1 MKVRQLS
8 DSQGLSYLHL
18 VMLSLYAI
26 LLGVLVGLIDAVFG
40 RVLIGLS
47 EFRDHHIFYL
57 VPALP
62 LAGLLIV
69 YLYQKLAGKAAQGM
83 GLIFKVGHNEEDQVP
98 LRLIPLVT
106 VTTWLTHLFGGSAG
120 REGVAVQLG
129 ATVSHAF
136 SRYFKLPNAS
146 RIFLTM
152 GMAAGFGGLFQTP
165 IAATFFALEVL
176 TLGQLSLPI
185 LVPTLIAS
193 FVASTTSHFLGLEKF
208 SHFVS
213 DSLSIDLETFVKL
226 VLLGLTFGLVGNLF
240 AYLLAMA
247 KKKVASILP
256 NPYYRVLLGS
266 VVLTCLLLL
275 LWKGRYTGLGTN
287 LIALSV
293 GGGTIYPFDWLLKLL
308 LTVFTLSLGFQGG
321 EVTPLFAIGASLGA
335 VLAPVLGLPIP
346 LVAGL
351 GYLSVF
357 GSSTNTILAPIFI
370 GVEVFGPANAVPY
383 AIVMAFA
390 YLINHKTS
398 IYGQQKMLEIQ

>member
-8 DSQGLSYLHL
+8 ESQGLSYSNL
-18 VMLSLYAI
+18 VILSLYAVF
-26 LLGVLVGLIDAVFG
+26 LGVIVGLIDAIFG
-40 RVLIGLS
+40 RVLIGVS
-47 EFRDHHIFYL
+47 EFRDHHLFYL

-69 YLYQKLAGKAAQGM
+69 YLYQRFAGKASQGM
-83 GLIFKVGHNEEDQVP
+83 GLIFKVGHNEENQVP
-98 LRLIPLVT
+98 LRLIPLLT
-106 VTTWLTHLFGGSAG
+106 ITTWLTHLFGGSAG

-129 ATVSHAF
+129 VTVSHAF
-136 SRYFKLPNAS
+136 SRYFKIPNAS
-146 RIFLTM
+146 RLCLTM

-176 TLGQLSLPI
+176 TLGQLSLTVLI
-185 LVPTLIAS
+185 PTLIAS
-193 FVASTTSHFLGLEKF
+193 FVASTTSHLLGLEKF
-208 SHFVS
+208 SHFVT
-213 DSLSIDLETFVKL
+213 DSLAIDLETFIKL
-226 VLLGLTFGLVGNLF
+226 ALLGMAFGLAGNLF
-240 AYLLAMA
+240 AYLLSLA
-247 KKKVASILP
+247 KKKAAIILP
-256 NPYYRVLLGS
+256 NPYYRIFLGS

-293 GGGTIYPFDWLLKLL
+293 DGGTIYPLDWLLKLL
-308 LTVFTLSLGFQGG
+308 LTVLTLSLGFQGG

-335 VLAPVLGLPIP
+335 VIAPILGLPIS

-357 GSSTNTILAPIFI
+357 GSSTNTLLAPIFI
-370 GVEVFGPANAVPY
+370 GIEVFGPANAIPY

-398 IYGQQKMLEIQ
+398 IYGQQKMLEM

>member
-8 DSQGLSYLHL
+8 ESQGLSYSNL
-18 VMLSLYAI
+18 VILSLYAVF
-26 LLGVLVGLIDAVFG
+26 LGVIVGLIDAIFG

-47 EFRDHHIFYL
+47 EYRDQHIFYL

-193 FVASTTSHFLGLEKF
+193 FVASTTSHLLGLEKF

-213 DSLSIDLETFVKL
+213 ESLTIDLETFMKL
-226 VLLGLTFGLVGNLF
+226 ALLGLAFGLVGNLF
-240 AYLLAMA
+240 AYLLSLA
-247 KKKVASILP
+247 KKKVASLLP
-256 NPYYRVLLGS
+256 NPYS
-266 VVLTCLLLL
+266 CLLLI

-293 GGGTIYPFDWLLKLL
+293 GGGTIYPLDWLLKLL

-357 GSSTNTILAPIFI
+357 GSSTNTLLAPIFI
-370 GVEVFGPANAVPY
+370 GIEVFGPVNAIPY

-398 IYGQQKMLEIQ
+398 IYGQQKMLEMQ

>member
-26 LLGVLVGLIDAVFG
+26 LLGVLVGLIDAIFG

-47 EFRDHHIFYL
+47 EFRDHHLFYL
-57 VPALP
+57 IPALP

-69 YLYQKLAGKAAQGM
+69 YLYQKFAGKAAQGM

-193 FVASTTSHFLGLEKF
+193 FVASTTSH
-208 SHFVS
+208 
-213 DSLSIDLETFVKL
+213 
-226 VLLGLTFGLVGNLF
+226 LLGLGNLF
-240 AYLLAMA
+240 AYLLSLA
-247 KKKVASILP
+247 KKKVASLLP

-266 VVLTCLLLL
+266 VVLTCLLLI

-293 GGGTIYPFDWLLKLL
+293 GGGTIYPLDWLLKLL

-357 GSSTNTILAPIFI
+357 GSSTNTLLAPIFI
-370 GVEVFGPANAVPY
+370 GVEVFGPANALPY

-398 IYGQQKMLEIQ
+398 IYGQQKMLEMQ

>member
-1 MKVRQLS
+1 MKVSQLS
-8 DSQGLSYLHL
+8 ESQGLSYSNL
-18 VMLSLYAI
+18 VILSLYAVF
-26 LLGVLVGLIDAVFG
+26 LGAIVGLIDAIFG
-40 RVLIGLS
+40 RVLIGVS
-47 EFRDHHIFYL
+47 EFRDHHLFYL

-69 YLYQKLAGKAAQGM
+69 YLYQRFAGKASQGM
-83 GLIFKVGHNEEDQVP
+83 GLIFKVGHNEEKQVH
-98 LRLIPLVT
+98 LRLIPLLT
-106 VTTWLTHLFGGSAG
+106 ITTWLTHLFGGSAG

-129 ATVSHAF
+129 VTVSHAF
-136 SRYFKLPNAS
+136 SRYFKIPNAS
-146 RIFLTM
+146 RLCLTM

-176 TLGQLSLPI
+176 TLGQLSLPV

-193 FVASTTSHFLGLEKF
+193 FVASTTSHLLGLEKF
-208 SHFVS
+208 SHFVT
-213 DSLSIDLETFVKL
+213 DSLAIDLETFIKL
-226 VLLGLTFGLVGNLF
+226 ALLGMAFGLAGNLF
-240 AYLLAMA
+240 AYLLSLA
-247 KKKVASILP
+247 KKKAAIILP
-256 NPYYRVLLGS
+256 NPYYRIFLGS

-293 GGGTIYPFDWLLKLL
+293 DGGTIYPLDWLLKLL
-308 LTVFTLSLGFQGG
+308 LTVLTLSLGFQGG

-335 VLAPVLGLPIP
+335 VIAPILGLPIS

-357 GSSTNTILAPIFI
+357 GSSTNTLLAPIFI
-370 GVEVFGPANAVPY
+370 GIEVFGPANAIPY

-398 IYGQQKMLEIQ
+398 IYGQQKMLEM

>member
-1 MKVRQLS
+1 MKIRQLS
-8 DSQGLSYLHL
+8 ESQGLSYSNL
-18 VMLSLYAI
+18 VILSLYAVF
-26 LLGVLVGLIDAVFG
+26 LGVIVGLIDAIFG

-47 EFRDHHIFYL
+47 EYRDHHLFYL

-62 LAGLLIV
+62 IAGLLIV
-69 YLYQKLAGKAAQGM
+69 YLYQRFAGKAAQGM
-83 GLIFKVGHNEEDQVP
+83 GLIFRVGHNEEKQVP

-136 SRYFKLPNAS
+136 SRYFKIPNAS
-146 RIFLTM
+146 QLCLTM

-176 TLGQLSLPI
+176 TLGQLSLPVLI
-185 LVPTLIAS
+185 PTLIAS
-193 FVASTTSHFLGLEKF
+193 FVASTTSHLLGLEKF
-208 SHFVS
+208 SHFVA
-213 DSLSIDLETFVKL
+213 DGLAINLETFIKL
-226 VLLGLTFGLVGNLF
+226 TLLGLAFGLAGNLF
-240 AYLLAMA
+240 AYLLSSA
-247 KKKVASILP
+247 KKKVATILP
-256 NPYYRVLLGS
+256 NPYYRVLFGS
-266 VVLTCLLLL
+266 IVLTALLLI

-287 LIALSV
+287 VIALSV
-293 GGGTIYPFDWLLKLL
+293 NGGTIYSWDWLLKLL

-357 GSSTNTILAPIFI
+357 GSSTNTLLAPIFI
-370 GVEVFGPANAVPY
+370 GVEVFVPANVLPY
-383 AIVMAFA
+383 VIVMAFA

-398 IYGQQKMLEIQ
+398 IYGQQKMLEMQ

>member
-8 DSQGLSYLHL
+8 DSKGLSYLHL

-47 EFRDHHIFYL
+47 EFRDHHLFYL

-69 YLYQKLAGKAAQGM
+69 YLYQKFAGKAAQGM

-146 RIFLTM
+146 CIFLTM

-193 FVASTTSHFLGLEKF
+193 FMASTTSH
-208 SHFVS
+208 
-213 DSLSIDLETFVKL
+213 
-226 VLLGLTFGLVGNLF
+226 LLGL
-240 AYLLAMA
+240 AYLLSLA
-247 KKKVASILP
+247 KKKVASLLP
-256 NPYYRVLLGS
+256 NPYYRVLLGG
-266 VVLTCLLLL
+266 VVLTCLLLIL
-275 LWKGRYTGLGTN
+275 CKGRYTGLGTN

-293 GGGTIYPFDWLLKLL
+293 DGGTIYPLDWLFKLL
-308 LTVFTLSLGFQGG
+308 LTVFTLSLGFQG
-321 EVTPLFAIGASLGA
+321 
-335 VLAPVLGLPIP
+335 
-346 LVAGL
+346 
-351 GYLSVF
+351 VF
-357 GSSTNTILAPIFI
+357 GSSTNTLLAPIFI
-370 GVEVFGPANAVPY
+370 GIEIFGPVNAIPY

-390 YLINHKTS
+390 YIINHKTS
-398 IYGQQKMLEIQ
+398 IYGQQKMLEMQ

>member
-8 DSQGLSYLHL
+8 ESQGLSYSNL
-18 VMLSLYAI
+18 VILSLYAVF
-26 LLGVLVGLIDAVFG
+26 LGVIVGLIDAIFG

-47 EFRDHHIFYL
+47 EYRDHHLFYL

-62 LAGLLIV
+62 IAGLLIV
-69 YLYQKLAGKAAQGM
+69 YLYQRFAGKASQGM
-83 GLIFKVGHNEEDQVP
+83 GLIFKVGHNEEKQIP

-106 VTTWLTHLFGGSAG
+106 VTTWMTHLFGGSAG

-136 SRYFKLPNAS
+136 SRYFKIPNAS
-146 RIFLTM
+146 RLCLTM

-185 LVPTLIAS
+185 LIPTLIAS
-193 FVASTTSHFLGLEKF
+193 FVASTTSHLLGLEKF
-208 SHFVS
+208 SHFVA
-213 DSLSIDLETFVKL
+213 DSLVIDLETFIKL
-226 VLLGLTFGLVGNLF
+226 ALLGLAFGLVGNLF
-240 AYLLAMA
+240 AYLLSLA
-247 KKKVASILP
+247 KKKVATILP

-266 VVLTCLLLL
+266 IMLTALLLI

-287 LIALSV
+287 VIALSV
-293 GGGTIYPFDWLLKLL
+293 NGGTIYSWDWILKLL

-321 EVTPLFAIGASLGA
+321 EVTPLFAIGASLGV
-335 VLAPVLGLPIP
+335 VLAPVLGLPVP

-357 GSSTNTILAPIFI
+357 GSSTNTLLAPIFI
-370 GVEVFGPANAVPY
+370 GVEVFGPANVLSY
-383 AIVMAFA
+383 VIVMAFA

-398 IYGQQKMLEIQ
+398 IYGQQKVLEMQ

>member
-8 DSQGLSYLHL
+8 DSKGLSYLHL

-47 EFRDHHIFYL
+47 EFRDHHLFYL

-69 YLYQKLAGKAAQGM
+69 YLYQKFAGKAAQGM

-120 REGVAVQLG
+120 REGV
-129 ATVSHAF
+129 S
-136 SRYFKLPNAS
+136 
-146 RIFLTM
+146 LT
-152 GMAAGFGGLFQTP
+152 
-165 IAATFFALEVL
+165 
-176 TLGQLSLPI
+176 
-185 LVPTLIAS
+185 
-193 FVASTTSHFLGLEKF
+193 
-208 SHFVS
+208 
-213 DSLSIDLETFVKL
+213 IDLETFMKL
-226 VLLGLTFGLVGNLF
+226 ALLGLAFGLAGNLF
-240 AYLLAMA
+240 AYLLSLA
-247 KKKVASILP
+247 KKKVASLLP
-256 NPYYRVLLGS
+256 NPYYRVLLGG
-266 VVLTCLLLL
+266 VVLTCLLLIL
-275 LWKGRYTGLGTN
+275 CKGRYTGLGTN

-293 GGGTIYPFDWLLKLL
+293 DGGTIYPLDWLFKLL

-335 VLAPVLGLPIP
+335 VLAPILGLPIS

-357 GSSTNTILAPIFI
+357 GSSTNTLLAPIFI
-370 GVEVFGPANAVPY
+370 GIEGDTVRVHAKVVEGTRERIQIFEGVVISRKGQGISEMYTVRKISSGIGVERTFPIHTPRVDKIEVVRYGKVRRAKLY
-383 AIVMAFA
+383 
-390 YLINHKTS
+390 YLRALQGKAARIK
-398 IYGQQKMLEIQ
+398 EIRK

>member
-1 MKVRQLS
+1 M
-8 DSQGLSYLHL
+8 
-18 VMLSLYAI
+18 
-26 LLGVLVGLIDAVFG
+26 
-40 RVLIGLS
+40 
-47 EFRDHHIFYL
+47 
-57 VPALP
+57 
-62 LAGLLIV
+62 
-69 YLYQKLAGKAAQGM
+69 
-83 GLIFKVGHNEEDQVP
+83 
-98 LRLIPLVT
+98 
-106 VTTWLTHLFGGSAG
+106 
-120 REGVAVQLG
+120 
-129 ATVSHAF
+129 
-136 SRYFKLPNAS
+136 
-146 RIFLTM
+146 
-152 GMAAGFGGLFQTP
+152 
-165 IAATFFALEVL
+165 
-176 TLGQLSLPI
+176 
-185 LVPTLIAS
+185 
-193 FVASTTSHFLGLEKF
+193 
-208 SHFVS
+208 
-213 DSLSIDLETFVKL
+213 SIDLETFVKL

-287 LIALSV
+287 LIVLSV
-293 GGGTIYPFDWLLKLL
+293 GGGTIYSFDWLLKLL

-370 GVEVFGPANAVPY
+370 GVEVSGPANVLPY
-383 AIVMAFA
+383 VIVMAFA

>member
-1 MKVRQLS
+1 MKVGQLS
-8 DSQGLSYLHL
+8 ESQGLSYSNL
-18 VMLSLYAI
+18 VILSLYATF
-26 LLGVLVGLIDAVFG
+26 LGVIVGLIDAIFG

-47 EFRDHHIFYL
+47 EYRDHHLFYL

-62 LAGLLIV
+62 IAGLLIV
-69 YLYQKLAGKAAQGM
+69 YLYQRFAGKVAQGM
-83 GLIFKVGHNEEDQVP
+83 GLIFKVGHNEENQVP

-106 VTTWLTHLFGGSAG
+106 VTTWMTHLFGGSAG

-136 SRYFKLPNAS
+136 SRSFKIPNAS
-146 RIFLTM
+146 RFCLTM

-176 TLGQLSLPI
+176 TLGQLSLPVLI
-185 LVPTLIAS
+185 PTLIAS
-193 FVASTTSHFLGLEKF
+193 FVASTTSHLLGLEKF
-208 SHFVS
+208 SHFVA
-213 DSLSIDLETFVKL
+213 DSLVIDLETFIKL
-226 VLLGLTFGLVGNLF
+226 ALLGLAFGLVGNLF
-240 AYLLAMA
+240 AYLLSMT
-247 KKKVASILP
+247 KKKVATILP

-266 VVLTCLLLL
+266 IMLTALLLI

-287 LIALSV
+287 VIALSV
-293 GGGTIYPFDWLLKLL
+293 NGGTIYSWDWILKLL

-321 EVTPLFAIGASLGA
+321 EVTPLFAIGASLGV
-335 VLAPVLGLPIP
+335 VLAPVLGLPVP

-357 GSSTNTILAPIFI
+357 GSSTNTLLAPIFI
-370 GVEVFGPANAVPY
+370 GVEVFGPANVLSY
-383 AIVMAFA
+383 VIVMAFA

-398 IYGQQKMLEIQ
+398 IYGQQKVLEMQ

>member
-8 DSQGLSYLHL
+8 DSKGLSYLHL

-40 RVLIGLS
+40 RVLIGPS
-47 EFRDHHIFYL
+47 EFRDHHLFYL

-69 YLYQKLAGKAAQGM
+69 YLYQKFAGKTAQGM

-193 FVASTTSHFLGLEKF
+193 FMASTTSHLLGLEKF

-213 DSLSIDLETFVKL
+213 ESLTIDLETFMKL
-226 VLLGLTFGLVGNLF
+226 ALLGLAFGIAGNLF
-240 AYLLAMA
+240 AYLLSLA
-247 KKKVASILP
+247 KKKVASLLP

-266 VVLTCLLLL
+266 VVLTCLLLI

-293 GGGTIYPFDWLLKLL
+293 DGGIIYPLDWLLKLL

-321 EVTPLFAIGASLGA
+321 EVTPLFAI
-335 VLAPVLGLPIP
+335 
-346 LVAGL
+346 
-351 GYLSVF
+351 
-357 GSSTNTILAPIFI
+357 
-370 GVEVFGPANAVPY
+370 
-383 AIVMAFA
+383 
-390 YLINHKTS
+390 
-398 IYGQQKMLEIQ
+398 

>member
-1 MKVRQLS
+1 MKVSQLS
-8 DSQGLSYLHL
+8 ESQGLSYSNL
-18 VMLSLYAI
+18 VILSLYAVF
-26 LLGVLVGLIDAVFG
+26 LGAIVGLIDAIFG
-40 RVLIGLS
+40 RVLIGVS
-47 EFRDHHIFYL
+47 EFRDHHLFYL

-69 YLYQKLAGKAAQGM
+69 YLYQRFAGKASQGM
-83 GLIFKVGHNEEDQVP
+83 GLIFKVGHNEEKQVP
-98 LRLIPLVT
+98 LRLIPLLII
-106 VTTWLTHLFGGSAG
+106 TTWLTHLFGGSAG

-129 ATVSHAF
+129 VTVSHAF
-136 SRYFKLPNAS
+136 SRYFKIPNAS
-146 RIFLTM
+146 RLCLTM

-176 TLGQLSLPI
+176 TLGQLSLPV

-193 FVASTTSHFLGLEKF
+193 FVASTTSQLLGLEKF
-208 SHFVS
+208 SHFVTN
-213 DSLSIDLETFVKL
+213 SLAIDLETFIKL
-226 VLLGLTFGLVGNLF
+226 ALLGMAFGLAGNLF
-240 AYLLAMA
+240 AYLLSLA
-247 KKKVASILP
+247 KKKAAIILP
-256 NPYYRVLLGS
+256 NPYYRIFLGS

-287 LIALSV
+287 LIDLSV
-293 GGGTIYPFDWLLKLL
+293 DGGTIYPLDWLLKLL

-335 VLAPVLGLPIP
+335 VLAPILGLPIS

-357 GSSTNTILAPIFI
+357 GSSTNTLLAPIFI
-370 GVEVFGPANAVPY
+370 GIEVFGPANAIPY
-383 AIVMAFA
+383 VIVMAFA

-398 IYGQQKMLEIQ
+398 IYGQQKMLEMQ

>member
-1 MKVRQLS
+1 MKIRQLS
-8 DSQGLSYLHL
+8 ESQGLSYSNL
-18 VMLSLYAI
+18 VILSLYAVF
-26 LLGVLVGLIDAVFG
+26 LGVIVGLIDAIFG

-47 EFRDHHIFYL
+47 EYRDHHLFYL

-62 LAGLLIV
+62 IAGLLIV
-69 YLYQKLAGKAAQGM
+69 YLYQRFAGKAAQGM
-83 GLIFKVGHNEEDQVP
+83 GLIFKVGHNEEKQVP

-136 SRYFKLPNAS
+136 SRYFKIPNAS
-146 RIFLTM
+146 RLCLTM

-176 TLGQLSLPI
+176 TLGQLSLPFLI
-185 LVPTLIAS
+185 PTLIAS
-193 FVASTTSHFLGLEKF
+193 FVASTTSHLLGLEKF
-208 SHFVS
+208 SHFVA
-213 DSLSIDLETFVKL
+213 DSLVIDLETFIKL
-226 VLLGLTFGLVGNLF
+226 ALLGLAFGLAGNLF
-240 AYLLAMA
+240 AYLLSLA
-247 KKKVASILP
+247 KKKVATILP

-266 VVLTCLLLL
+266 IVLTALLLI

-287 LIALSV
+287 VIALSV
-293 GGGTIYPFDWLLKLL
+293 NGGTIYSWDWILKLL

-357 GSSTNTILAPIFI
+357 GSSTNTLLAPIFI
-370 GVEVFGPANAVPY
+370 GVEVFGPANVLPY
-383 AIVMAFA
+383 VIVMAFA
-390 YLINHKTS
+390 YFINHKTS
-398 IYGQQKMLEIQ
+398 IYGQQKMLEMQ

>member
-47 EFRDHHIFYL
+47 EFRDHHLFYL

-69 YLYQKLAGKAAQGM
+69 YLYQKFAGKAAQGM

-193 FVASTTSHFLGLEKF
+193 FVASTTSHLLGLEKF

-213 DSLSIDLETFVKL
+213 ESLTIDLETFVKL
-226 VLLGLTFGLVGNLF
+226 ALLGLAFGLAGNLF
-240 AYLLAMA
+240 AYLLSLS
-247 KKKVASILP
+247 KKKVASLLP
-256 NPYYRVLLGS
+256 NPYYRVLFGS
-266 VVLTCLLLL
+266 LILTCLLLI
-275 LWKGRYTGLGTN
+275 LWKGCLLYT
-287 LIALSV
+287 S
-293 GGGTIYPFDWLLKLL
+293 PSPRD
-308 LTVFTLSLGFQGG
+308 
-321 EVTPLFAIGASLGA
+321 
-335 VLAPVLGLPIP
+335 
-346 LVAGL
+346 
-351 GYLSVF
+351 
-357 GSSTNTILAPIFI
+357 
-370 GVEVFGPANAVPY
+370 
-383 AIVMAFA
+383 
-390 YLINHKTS
+390 
-398 IYGQQKMLEIQ
+398 

>member
-8 DSQGLSYLHL
+8 DSKGLSYLHL

-47 EFRDHHIFYL
+47 EFRDHHLFYL

-69 YLYQKLAGKAAQGM
+69 YLYQKFAGKAAQGM

-129 ATVSHAF
+129 AF

-146 RIFLTM
+146 CIFLTM

-193 FVASTTSHFLGLEKF
+193 FMASTTSHLLGLEKF

-213 DSLSIDLETFVKL
+213 KSLTIDLETFMKL
-226 VLLGLTFGLVGNLF
+226 ALLGLAFGLAGNLF
-240 AYLLAMA
+240 AYLLSLA
-247 KKKVASILP
+247 KKKVASLLP
-256 NPYYRVLLGS
+256 NPYYRVLLGG
-266 VVLTCLLLL
+266 VVLTCLLLIL
-275 LWKGRYTGLGTN
+275 CKGRYTGLGTN

-293 GGGTIYPFDWLLKLL
+293 DGGTIYPLDWLFKLL

-335 VLAPVLGLPIP
+335 VLAPILGLPIS

-357 GSSTNTILAPIFI
+357 GSSTNTLLAPIFI
-370 GVEVFGPANAVPY
+370 GIEVFGPANAIPY

-390 YLINHKTS
+390 YIINHKTS
-398 IYGQQKMLEIQ
+398 IYGQQKMLEMQ

>member
-8 DSQGLSYLHL
+8 ESQGLSYSNL
-18 VMLSLYAI
+18 VILSLYAVF
-26 LLGVLVGLIDAVFG
+26 LGVIVGLIDAIFG

-47 EFRDHHIFYL
+47 EYRDHHLFYL

-62 LAGLLIV
+62 IAGLLIV
-69 YLYQKLAGKAAQGM
+69 YLYQRFAGKAAQGM
-83 GLIFKVGHNEEDQVP
+83 GLIFKVGHNEEKQVP

-136 SRYFKLPNAS
+136 SRYFKIPNAS
-146 RIFLTM
+146 QLCLIM

-176 TLGQLSLPI
+176 TLGQLSIPVLI
-185 LVPTLIAS
+185 PTLIAS
-193 FVASTTSHFLGLEKF
+193 FVASTTSHLLGLEKF
-208 SHFVS
+208 SHFVA
-213 DSLSIDLETFVKL
+213 DGLAINLETFIKL
-226 VLLGLTFGLVGNLF
+226 ALLGLAFGLAGNLF
-240 AYLLAMA
+240 AYLLSLA
-247 KKKVASILP
+247 KKKVATILP
-256 NPYYRVLLGS
+256 NPYYRVLFGS
-266 VVLTCLLLL
+266 IVLTALLLI

-287 LIALSV
+287 VIALSV
-293 GGGTIYPFDWLLKLL
+293 NGGTVYSWDWLLKLL

-357 GSSTNTILAPIFI
+357 GSSTNTLLAPIFI
-370 GVEVFGPANAVPY
+370 GVEVFGPANVLSY
-383 AIVMAFA
+383 VIVMAFA

-398 IYGQQKMLEIQ
+398 IYGQQKMLEMQ

>member
-18 VMLSLYAI
+18 VTLSLYAI

-47 EFRDHHIFYL
+47 EFRDHHLFYL

-69 YLYQKLAGKAAQGM
+69 YLYQKFGGKAAQGM

-136 SRYFKLPNAS
+136 SHYFKLPNAS
-146 RIFLTM
+146 HIFLTM

-193 FVASTTSHFLGLEKF
+193 FVASTTSHLLGLEKF
-208 SHFVS
+208 SHLVS
-213 DSLSIDLETFVKL
+213 ESLTIDLGTFMKL
-226 VLLGLTFGLVGNLF
+226 ALLGLAFGIAGNLF
-240 AYLLAMA
+240 AYLLSLA
-247 KKKVASILP
+247 KKKVASLLP

-266 VVLTCLLLL
+266 VVLTCLLLI

-293 GGGTIYPFDWLLKLL
+293 GGGT
-308 LTVFTLSLGFQGG
+308 T
-321 EVTPLFAIGASLGA
+321 LFAIGASLGA

-357 GSSTNTILAPIFI
+357 GSSTNTLLAPIFI

-398 IYGQQKMLEIQ
+398 IYGQQKMLEMQ

>member
-8 DSQGLSYLHL
+8 ESQGLSYSNL
-18 VMLSLYAI
+18 VILSLYAVF
-26 LLGVLVGLIDAVFG
+26 LGVIVGLIDAIFG

-47 EFRDHHIFYL
+47 EYRDQHIFYL

-83 GLIFKVGHNEEDQVP
+83 GLIFKVGH
-98 LRLIPLVT
+98 IPLVT

-193 FVASTTSHFLGLEKF
+193 FVASTTSHLLGLEKF
-208 SHFVS
+208 SHFVA
-213 DSLSIDLETFVKL
+213 DGLAINLETFIKL
-226 VLLGLTFGLVGNLF
+226 ALLGLAFGLAGNLF
-240 AYLLAMA
+240 AYLLSLA
-247 KKKVASILP
+247 KKKVATILP

-266 VVLTCLLLL
+266 IVLTALLLI

-287 LIALSV
+287 VIALSV
-293 GGGTIYPFDWLLKLL
+293 NGGTIYSWDWILKLL

-357 GSSTNTILAPIFI
+357 GSSTNTLLAPIFI
-370 GVEVFGPANAVPY
+370 GVEVFGPANVLPY
-383 AIVMAFA
+383 VIVMAFA

-398 IYGQQKMLEIQ
+398 IYGQQKMLEMQ

>member
-1 MKVRQLS
+1 MKIRQLS
-8 DSQGLSYLHL
+8 ESQGLSYSNL
-18 VMLSLYAI
+18 VILSLYAVF
-26 LLGVLVGLIDAVFG
+26 LGVIVGLIDAIFG

-47 EFRDHHIFYL
+47 EYRDHHLFYL

-62 LAGLLIV
+62 IAGLLIV
-69 YLYQKLAGKAAQGM
+69 YLYQRFAGKAAQGM
-83 GLIFKVGHNEEDQVP
+83 GLIFKVGHNEENQVP

-136 SRYFKLPNAS
+136 SRYFKIPNAS
-146 RIFLTM
+146 RLCLTM

-176 TLGQLSLPI
+176 TLGQLSLPVLI
-185 LVPTLIAS
+185 PTLIAS
-193 FVASTTSHFLGLEKF
+193 FVASTTSHLLGLEKF
-208 SHFVS
+208 SHFVA
-213 DSLSIDLETFVKL
+213 DGLAINLETFIKL
-226 VLLGLTFGLVGNLF
+226 ALLGLAFGLAGNLF
-240 AYLLAMA
+240 AYLLSLA
-247 KKKVASILP
+247 KKKVATILP
-256 NPYYRVLLGS
+256 NPYYRVLFGS
-266 VVLTCLLLL
+266 IVLTALLLI

-287 LIALSV
+287 VIALSV
-293 GGGTIYPFDWLLKLL
+293 NGGTIYSWDWILKLL

-357 GSSTNTILAPIFI
+357 GSSTNSLLAPIFI
-370 GVEVFGPANAVPY
+370 GVEVFGPANVLPY
-383 AIVMAFA
+383 VIVMAFA

-398 IYGQQKMLEIQ
+398 IYGQQKMLEMQ

>member
-1 MKVRQLS
+1 
-8 DSQGLSYLHL
+8 
-18 VMLSLYAI
+18 
-26 LLGVLVGLIDAVFG
+26 
-40 RVLIGLS
+40 
-47 EFRDHHIFYL
+47 
-57 VPALP
+57 
-62 LAGLLIV
+62 
-69 YLYQKLAGKAAQGM
+69 
-83 GLIFKVGHNEEDQVP
+83 
-98 LRLIPLVT
+98 
-106 VTTWLTHLFGGSAG
+106 
-120 REGVAVQLG
+120 
-129 ATVSHAF
+129 
-136 SRYFKLPNAS
+136 
-146 RIFLTM
+146 M

-193 FVASTTSHFLGLEKF
+193 FVASTTSHLLGLEKF

-213 DSLSIDLETFVKL
+213 ESLT
-226 VLLGLTFGLVGNLF
+226 
-240 AYLLAMA
+240 
-247 KKKVASILP
+247 KVASLLP

-266 VVLTCLLLL
+266 VVLTCLLLI

-293 GGGTIYPFDWLLKLL
+293 GGGTIYPLDWLLKLL

-357 GSSTNTILAPIFI
+357 GSSTNTLLAPIFI
-370 GVEVFGPANAVPY
+370 GVEVFGPANALPY

-398 IYGQQKMLEIQ
+398 IYGQQKMLEMQ